1 MRTPVKI
8 RLLEPTLINQIASG
22 EVAEVASALKELVK
36 NSLDAGATQID
47 VLLQDGGT

>member
-8 RLLEPTLINQIASG
+8 RLLEPTLINHIASG
-22 EVAEVASALKELVK
+22 EVAERPASALKELAE

-47 VLLQDGGT
+47 VLLQDGA